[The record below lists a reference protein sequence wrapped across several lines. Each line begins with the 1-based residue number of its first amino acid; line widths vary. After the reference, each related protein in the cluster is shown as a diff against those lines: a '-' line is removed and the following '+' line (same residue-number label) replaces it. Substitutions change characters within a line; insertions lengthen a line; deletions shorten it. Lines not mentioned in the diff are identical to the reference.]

1 MIIYIKNMV
10 SRRCKMWVEYVMK
23 QNKIPYISIH
33 LGRVETKGNISENQ
47 YKQIESNLNL
57 SGLSIITDKTTIL
70 VEKIKIIIINAI
82 HENGEHIRT
91 NFSDYLSNKLNYNYT
106 YLSTLFSKSEGTTIE
121 HFIITHKIER
131 VKELITN
138 NELNIAEIAF
148 KLEYSSAAHLSN
160 QFKKQTGMTPSS
172 FRSQKVKQLKNI
184 EEL

>member
-23 QNKIPYISIH
+23 QNQIPYISVH
-33 LGRVETKGNISENQ
+33 LGRVETKGAISESQ
-47 YKQIESNLNL
+47 YQRIESKLEL

-70 VEKIKIIIINAI
+70 IEKIKIIIINAI
-82 HENGEHIRT
+82 HEDGEHFKT

-121 HFIITHKIER
+121 HFIIAHRIER
-131 VKELITN
+131 VKELITD
-138 NELNIAEIAF
+138 NELNMAEIAF
-148 KLEYSSAAHLSN
+148 KMEYSSAAHLSN

-172 FRSQKVKQLKNI
+172 FRSQRKKELKNI